1 MKKIKE
7 YFSRRKMKQQVSELL
22 EIGSTPVIG
31 IAITLAD
38 GAKVQTSGKVIN
50 LLCNALG
57 EKSAVEWHSKYM
69 NEFDDLTKRCYSELE
84 ALVKKAKEEK
94 K

>member
-7 YFSRRKMKQQVSELL
+7 YLSRRKLKQQVSEAV
-22 EIGSTPVIG
+22 EIGKTPLIG
-31 IAITLAD
+31 VTITLAD

-50 LLCNALG
+50 LLCNTLG
-57 EKSAVEWHSKYM
+57 EDAAVEWHSKYM
-69 NEFDDLTKRCYSELE
+69 NEFDELTKRCYSELE
-84 ALVKKAKEEK
+84 ELVKKAKEGK

>member
-7 YFSRRKMKQQVSELL
+7 YVSRRKLKQQVNEVL
-22 EIGSTPVIG
+22 EIGKTPIIG
-31 IAITLAD
+31 VTITLAD

-57 EKSAVEWHSKYM
+57 EDAAVEWHSKYM
-69 NEFDDLTKRCYSELE
+69 NAFDELTKRCYSELE
-84 ALVKKAKEEK
+84 ELVKKAKEGK

>member
-7 YFSRRKMKQQVSELL
+7 YLSRRKLKQQVSEAVA
-22 EIGSTPVIG
+22 IGKTPLIG
-31 IAITLAD
+31 VTITLAD

-57 EKSAVEWHSKYM
+57 EGAAVEWHSKYM
-69 NEFDDLTKRCYSELE
+69 NEFDELTKRCYSELE
-84 ALVKKAKEEK
+84 ALVKKAKEGK